1 MDTIQQKKEIM
12 MKANKIFNW
21 RQVSTALSG
30 NTESVRSYYKGD
42 KYNKAY
48 QELIDFAEIWLKKY
62 SKSQT
67 SDVQKKF

>member
-1 MDTIQQKKEIM
+1 MGTIQQKKKIA

-30 NTESVRSYYKGD
+30 NTESVRSDYKGD
-42 KYNKAY
+42 KYNEAY
-48 QELIDFAEIWLKKY
+48 QELIDFAESWLKNH

-67 SDVQKKF
+67 TDVSKER